1 MTLWDFVIGVL
12 FGIVVSCTLAGFE
25 LFHLL
30 WLMPALLTL
39 GVFFVVQNSQSR
51 SIRALYTGDSA
62 ISTVRR
68 PSAQRAY
75 IREVA
80 KQTVIMKLQGIF
92 SVLFPSIIS

>member
-1 MTLWDFVIGVL
+1 M
-12 FGIVVSCTLAGFE
+12 
-25 LFHLL
+25 
-30 WLMPALLTL
+30 LMLILPRHTRAL

-80 KQTVIMKLQGIF
+80 KQTVIMKLQGTCQTMFAYGAIF
-92 SVLFPSIIS
+92 